1 MKVIFANDLRTQ
13 SEIFI
18 VNIENLKMAMSAIKK
33 SLKDVEKIKVFP

>member
-18 VNIENLKMAMSAIKK
+18 VNIENLKMAMSVVKK
-33 SLKDVEKIKVFP
+33 SLKDVEKIKV